1 MDLTPLI
8 TPSSI
13 AIVGASAREG
23 SIGHE
28 LLEMI
33 KASGYDGNLYPV
45 NPRYSD
51 IAGQTCY
58 KSIEI
63 IGKPIDLAMFVI
75 SALRLEQQVDIALQA
90 GVRSMVITPNAV
102 FEGDTQ
108 PLLAERIKRKIND
121 AGIPVS
127 GHNSM
132 GFYNNDFNL
141 RACGFR
147 APKISVRGPIAFIS
161 QSGSVFSAIT
171 HNDPQLKFNLSINTG
186 TELNVTVADYI
197 LYALKQPTT
206 KVIGMFIE
214 AVRDPERF
222 EQALQQA
229 AESRIPV
236 VVLKVGKSE
245 LGAKYTISHSGG
257 LAGNDDAFNAVLRHY
272 GAIRVHSMDELA
284 NTLMLFSHFP
294 EVPAGDI
301 AMIADSGGERSM
313 LADEAA
319 SLGLNFASLSSQT
332 MAELADLQEFGQEA
346 SNPLDPWGTGN
357 NFEHILRESLAVMT
371 GDKNSAIGILSLDI
385 RDDNFMVASCIS
397 ALRHTRETV
406 DKPVVHMTNYT
417 GVRRQKTTE
426 VLNSFGVPVLC
437 GTRPTLRAVRN
448 WLHFRDFSIQ
458 PQVRQ
463 CTSSVIFKS
472 DEPVL
477 QENDALQLLK
487 SFGLPTVD
495 CIPVQSED
503 DVFRLIENL
512 EFPVVLKTIQS
523 GLVHKSDRNGV
534 VLNITDEHSLIAEYR
549 SMAERIGETAL
560 VQPMM
565 TVDYELILGMK
576 TDEIFGPVVIVGTG
590 GIFAEQMNDRFV
602 ILPTAG
608 TREIHERLQ
617 KLSAYRLLKGVR
629 GKQATDMNAL
639 VDTIER
645 FCRMIQTYGNTL
657 REVDINPLAI
667 SQSRPI
673 ALDALIVRSDD
684 CYHQTNS

>member
-1 MDLTPLI
+1 MDLTPLL

-23 SIGHE
+23 SIGYE

-33 KASGYDGNLYPV
+33 KVSGYDGNLYPV

-51 IAGQTCY
+51 IAGQICY
-58 KSIEI
+58 KSIEN

-147 APKISVRGPIAFIS
+147 APKISGRGPIAFIS

-357 NFEHILRESLAVMT
+357 NFENILRESLAVMT

-406 DKPVVHMTNYT
+406 DKPVIHMTNYT
-417 GVRRQKTTE
+417 GVRRSKTTE

-448 WLHFRDFSIQ
+448 WLNFRDFSFQ
-458 PQVRQ
+458 LQVRR

-503 DVFRLIENL
+503 DVFRLIESL

-523 GLVHKSDRNGV
+523 GLVHNSDRNGV

-639 VDTIER
+639 VDTIEH

>member
-1 MDLTPLI
+1 MDLTPLL

-58 KSIEI
+58 KSIEN

-75 SALRLEQQVDIALQA
+75 SALRLEQQVEIALQA

-132 GFYNNDFNL
+132 GFYNNDYNL

-147 APKISVRGPIAFIS
+147 APKISGCGPIAFIS

-197 LYALKQPTT
+197 LYVLKQPTT

-257 LAGNDDAFNAVLRHY
+257 LVGNDDAFNAVLRHY

-313 LADEAA
+313 IADEAA

-332 MAELADLQEFGQEA
+332 MAELAGLQEYGQEA

-371 GDKNSAIGILSLDI
+371 SDKNSAIGILSLDI

-397 ALRHTRETV
+397 ALRHTREKV
-406 DKPVVHMTNYT
+406 DKPVIHMTNYT
-417 GVRRQKTTE
+417 GVRRSKTTE

-437 GTRPTLRAVRN
+437 GTQPTLRAVRN
-448 WLHFRDFSIQ
+448 WLNFRDISFQ

-463 CTSSVIFKS
+463 CTSPIIFKS
-472 DEPVL
+472 DNLVL

-503 DVFRLIENL
+503 DVFRLIESL

-523 GLVHKSDRNGV
+523 GLVHKSDRNRV

-602 ILPTAG
+602 ILPNAG
-608 TREIHERLQ
+608 KGEIHENLQ

-639 VDTIER
+639 VDTIEH
-645 FCRMIQTYGNTL
+645 FCRMIQTYGNTF